1 MNVGHNIRR
10 IRKARGITQ
19 ERLAEEAG
27 ISQAMLC
34 QVEKGLKNPSLLVSA
49 EMAKILCCRIED
61 FLKD

>member
-49 EMAKILCCRIED
+49 EMAKILGCRIED

>member
-49 EMAKILCCRIED
+49 EITKILGYLIEE

>member
-27 ISQAMLC
+27 ISQSMLC

-49 EMAKILCCRIED
+49 EMAKILGCRIED

>member
-1 MNVGHNIRR
+1 MSVGSNIRC

-49 EMAKILCCRIED
+49 EMAKILGCRIED